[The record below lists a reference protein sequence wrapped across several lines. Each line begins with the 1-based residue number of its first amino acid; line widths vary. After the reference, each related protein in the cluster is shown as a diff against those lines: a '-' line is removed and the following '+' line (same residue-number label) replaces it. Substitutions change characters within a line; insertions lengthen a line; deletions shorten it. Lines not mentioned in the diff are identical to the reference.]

1 MKRLY
6 VLTRSDLGL
15 PYQAVQGAHA
25 VAQFMLD
32 NPDHEWKNEYLIFLS
47 VDNESEL
54 DHWDWKIQTKRDAKV
69 SRFREPNI
77 NDELTAISVYS
88 DGRLFRKLPLM
99 GSDYEQPDERLQAPK
114 FDMLYPAGGIDD

>member
-1 MKRLY
+1 MKETSRIGITLESFMKRIPLYRRWIMKRLY

-32 NPDHEWKNEYLIFLS
+32 NPDSEWKNGYLIFLS

-54 DHWDWKIQTKRDAKV
+54 DHWEWKIQTKRDTKV
-69 SRFREPNI
+69 SRFREPDI
-77 NDELTAISVYS
+77 NNELTAIAVY
-88 DGRLFRKLPLM
+88 
-99 GSDYEQPDERLQAPK
+99 Q
-114 FDMLYPAGGIDD
+114 DDKQMIAEA